1 MSENTT
7 FGKIRTKIYKMQY
20 ILTFNSDCVIIII
33 WNQISG
39 KEDFIMSKKIA
50 AIIAKAAR
58 FSACITCNTTSTIG
72 GYQPTAPKQLKST
85 KPEKK

>member
-1 MSENTT
+1 
-7 FGKIRTKIYKMQY
+7 
-20 ILTFNSDCVIIII
+20 
-33 WNQISG
+33 
-39 KEDFIMSKKIA
+39 MSKKIA